1 MYKEN
6 KDITLQYY
14 NQNAGSFVSG
24 TVHADLTD
32 TLNRFLSRLEPGAA
46 ILDFGCGSGRD
57 TKYFLEHGYQVE
69 AIDGSEEL
77 CKILHLEKTELRSVL
92 KKMADALRPD
102 GWIYTSFKYG
112 EYEGMRNG
120 RYFTDFTWSSFQ
132 RFIRDTESLSIA
144 ESWVTGDV
152 RPGRAEEKWLNLLL
166 QKR

>member
-1 MYKEN
+1 MYFQDLDVRE
-6 KDITLQYY
+6 QY
-14 NQNAGSFVSG
+14 
-24 TVHADLTD
+24 
-32 TLNRFLSRLEPGAA
+32 
-46 ILDFGCGSGRD
+46 
-57 TKYFLEHGYQVE
+57 
-69 AIDGSEEL
+69 DGIWACSS
-77 CKILHLEKTELRSVL
+77 ILHLEKTELRFVL

-152 RPGRAEEKWLNLLL
+152 RPGREEEKWLNLLL

>member
-1 MYKEN
+1 M
-6 KDITLQYY
+6 
-14 NQNAGSFVSG
+14 
-24 TVHADLTD
+24 
-32 TLNRFLSRLEPGAA
+32 
-46 ILDFGCGSGRD
+46 
-57 TKYFLEHGYQVE
+57 E

-77 CKILHLEKTELRSVL
+77 CKIASAYTEIPVRQMYFQDLDVREQYDGIWACSSILHLEKTELRSVL

-112 EYEGMRNG
+112 EYEGMRNS

-152 RPGRAEEKWLNLLL
+152 RPGREEEKWLNLLL

>member
-1 MYKEN
+1 M
-6 KDITLQYY
+6 T
-14 NQNAGSFVSG
+14 VSG
-24 TVHADLTD
+24 RVLRFCIWK
-32 TLNRFLSRLEPGAA
+32 NRIKICAEKNG
-46 ILDFGCGSGRD
+46 GC
-57 TKYFLEHGYQVE
+57 
-69 AIDGSEEL
+69 
-77 CKILHLEKTELRSVL
+77 
-92 KKMADALRPD
+92 LRPD

-152 RPGRAEEKWLNLLL
+152 RPGREEEKWLNLLL